1 MVRLEVANLTIF
13 TFKEGSCYV
22 KLKIETGKTKDG
34 FSEICS
40 IGLSVFLFA
49 NK

>member
-34 FSEICS
+34 FGAMHG
-40 IGLSVFLFA
+40 IGF
-49 NK
+49 